1 MDVFREDLLN
11 KILDAPVGKVI
22 AVLKEV
28 LDSDVQLDVIEQNSI
43 SVNQFVRKVSITVQE
58 LPVIKAT
65 VKFDSAVL
73 PEPIM
78 AELLKKKRGIG
89 DILNASGVDAARNII
104 SLSRNPGENKASRK
118 YEIIYGKTVWFSI
131 YEEIRLDSIGSNNNG
146 RGAAR

>member
-22 AVLKEV
+22 IVLKEV

-43 SVNQFVRKVSITVQE
+43 STNQFVRKVSITVQE

-89 DILNASGVDAARNII
+89 DILNANSIDATRNVI
-104 SLSRNPGENKASRK
+104 SLSRNLGENKASRK
-118 YEIIYGKTVWFSI
+118 YEIIYDKTVWFSV
-131 YEEIRLDSIGSNNNG
+131 YEEIRLDNIGSNNNG
-146 RGAAR
+146 

>member
-11 KILDAPVGKVI
+11 KILDAPVGRVLV
-22 AVLKEV
+22 VLKEI

-43 SVNQFVRKVSITVQE
+43 STNQFVRKVSITVQE

-89 DILNASGVDAARNII
+89 DILNASGIDATRNII

-146 RGAAR
+146 

>member
-11 KILDAPVGKVI
+11 KILDAPVGRVLV
-22 AVLKEV
+22 VLKEI

-43 SVNQFVRKVSITVQE
+43 FTNQFVRKVSITVQE

-89 DILNASGVDAARNII
+89 DILNASGIDATRNII

-146 RGAAR
+146 

>member
-11 KILDAPVGKVI
+11 KILDAPVGRVLV
-22 AVLKEV
+22 VLKEI

-43 SVNQFVRKVSITVQE
+43 STNQFVRKVSITVQE

-89 DILNASGVDAARNII
+89 DILNASGIDAARNII

-146 RGAAR
+146 

>member
-11 KILDAPVGKVI
+11 KILDAPVGKVLV
-22 AVLKEV
+22 VLKEI

-43 SVNQFVRKVSITVQE
+43 STNQFVRKVSITVQE

-89 DILNASGVDAARNII
+89 DILNASGIGAIRNII

-146 RGAAR
+146 

>member
-11 KILDAPVGKVI
+11 KILDAPVGKVLV
-22 AVLKEV
+22 VLKEI

-43 SVNQFVRKVSITVQE
+43 STNQFVRKVSITVQE

-89 DILNASGVDAARNII
+89 DILNASGIDAARNII

-146 RGAAR
+146 

>member
-22 AVLKEV
+22 IVLKDV

-43 SVNQFVRKVSITVQE
+43 STNQFVRKVSITVQE

-89 DILNASGVDAARNII
+89 DILNANSIDATRNVI

-118 YEIIYGKTVWFSI
+118 YEIIYDKTVWFSV
-131 YEEIRLDSIGSNNNG
+131 YEEIRLDNIGSNNNG
-146 RGAAR
+146 

>member
-11 KILDAPVGKVI
+11 KILDAPVGKVLV
-22 AVLKEV
+22 VLKEI

-43 SVNQFVRKVSITVQE
+43 STNQFVRKVSITVQE

-89 DILNASGVDAARNII
+89 DILNASGIDATRNII

-146 RGAAR
+146 

>member
-1 MDVFREDLLN
+1 MDVFREDLLS
-11 KILDAPVGKVI
+11 KILDAPVGKVLV
-22 AVLKEV
+22 VLKEI

-43 SVNQFVRKVSITVQE
+43 STNQFVRKASITVQE

-65 VKFDSAVL
+65 VKFDSTVL

-89 DILNASGVDAARNII
+89 DILNASGIDATRNII

-146 RGAAR
+146 